1 MFALTPLRENGLP
14 MPRLLDEFKA
24 LHDRLFN
31 GWPMLF
37 EPNLERRRFW
47 DLEVKDTEKAVVV
60 RAEIPGFE
68 PADLNVELFPNLLII
83 KAEKKCAT
91 EKKDAEYA
99 ELLYER
105 VVELPEAIDPA
116 KVEAAYRNG
125 VLEVRLPKTEAAK
138 GLRIPVK

>member
-1 MFALTPLRENGLP
+1 

-31 GWPMLF
+31 GWPMVV
-37 EPNLERRRFW
+37 EPNLERGRFW
-47 DLEVKDTEKAVVV
+47 DLEVKDTEKALIV

-83 KAEKKCAT
+83 KAEKKSET
-91 EKKDAEYA
+91 DKKDTEYA
-99 ELLYER
+99 ERLYER

-138 GLRIPVK
+138 GMRIPVK